1 MSLSDV
7 SPGEMSSSFDPDDL
21 ARLGGIFAE
30 DLRSAF
36 PQVELP
42 EPVVEDHLAAM
53 MQAAQLLA
61 DTGASVPEPAS
72 HPSPE
77 GLTTPRRTRMR
88 TRLTKRLVA
97 VGAALSLTLGGLA
110 VASALEGGGSDDPGD
125 DGTTA
130 VVAPVADDVPT
141 LTADDQGEDSD
152 EQGDAT
158 DDQGDDKQSDDPGD
172 QGDEQGAVAPDQ
184 GDEQSD
190 DQGEDGDDQG
200 QDEQGDGQSDDQ
212 GDQADE
218 QGDQGDSQDGGSA
231 DDASDGGD
239 SQQ

>member
-1 MSLSDV
+1 MSLPDV
-7 SPGEMSSSFDPDDL
+7 SLGEMSSSFDPDDL

-36 PQVELP
+36 PRVELQ
-42 EPVVEDHLAAM
+42 EPVVQDHLAAM
-53 MQAAQLLA
+53 MLAAQLLA
-61 DTGASVPEPAS
+61 DPGAPVSEAAS

-125 DGTTA
+125 DGTPA
-130 VVAPVADDVPT
+130 VVAPVADDLPT
-141 LTADDQGEDSD
+141 LTADDQGENTD

-158 DDQGDDKQSDDPGD
+158 DDQG
-172 QGDEQGAVAPDQ
+172 

-190 DQGEDGDDQG
+190 DQGVQADVSDQGGDVQSDDQGENGDDQGENGDDQG
-200 QDEQGDGQSDDQ
+200 QDEQSDDQ
-212 GDQADE
+212 GGQADE
-218 QGDQGDSQDGGSA
+218 QGDQADAQDGGSA
-231 DDASDGGD
+231 DDTGDGGD